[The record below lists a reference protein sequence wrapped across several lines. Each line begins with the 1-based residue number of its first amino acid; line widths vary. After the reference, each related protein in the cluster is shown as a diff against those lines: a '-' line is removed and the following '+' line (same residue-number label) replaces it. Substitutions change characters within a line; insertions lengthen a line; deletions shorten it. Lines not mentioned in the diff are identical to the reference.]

1 MRSSLI
7 LRVLYKILYQKI
19 NRKKI
24 IFSFYQTINPK
35 HKDQNVCCLVLQL
48 FPDNHIFP
56 TYLLSSN
63 LHQVCYRL
71 WEPDLIPGQG
81 KPWCQHQEV
90 LGKLCSI
97 SLPWWSDR
105 LLQRSLRSMQVMEH
119 TMKNKLA
126 RWILWLPLFN
136 KEGGQKAVLKKNTKE
151 WKYLTVNNNIY
162 TPPENNLRQ
171 CYRKP
176 FPLRKETCLQK
187 ELLNSIILFW

>member
-1 MRSSLI
+1 MRSSFI

-35 HKDQNVCCLVLQL
+35 HRDQNVCCLELQL

-119 TMKNKLA
+119 TMKNKLT
-126 RWILWLPLFN
+126 RWILLLPLFN
-136 KEGGQKAVLKKNTKE
+136 KEGGQKAVLKKKNPKSGNTWQWTITSTHPLKI
-151 WKYLTVNNNIY
+151 TSGNAI
-162 TPPENNLRQ
+162 ENLFH
-171 CYRKP
+171 CEKKPVFRKS
-176 FPLRKETCLQK
+176 F
-187 ELLNSIILFW
+187 